1 MERRQVLLGEGLSLP
16 EVMGPGLAD
25 ETPCGGRLEGP
36 IQKPM
41 TRCWYPVCL
50 SHGCGSGGYSHARDM
65 RRLSI
70 WSLDPDAKTRILC
83 NTHTPIFRE
92 TRHQAKNLAKPQH
105 FALKHLAVLSLSVL
119 VASPAFAQDS
129 LADQIIDRTFDD
141 VFGSPSQ
148 SQYDQPGDDGGDEDV
163 FLPAGAVQGLCGG
176 IVQNNAIPF
185 FVQVDIAQEFGL
197 SCEPSGSSSTRSSTG
212 SRFRD
217 RGPLEA

>member
-1 MERRQVLLGEGLSLP
+1 MLKRIGLL
-16 EVMGPGLAD
+16 
-25 ETPCGGRLEGP
+25 
-36 IQKPM
+36 
-41 TRCWYPVCL
+41 
-50 SHGCGSGGYSHARDM
+50 
-65 RRLSI
+65 
-70 WSLDPDAKTRILC
+70 
-83 NTHTPIFRE
+83 
-92 TRHQAKNLAKPQH
+92 
-105 FALKHLAVLSLSVL
+105 LAVLSLSVL

-197 SCEPSGSSSTRSSTG
+197 SCEPSGSFFDSFFDG
-212 SRFRD
+212 F
-217 RGPLEA
+217 PF